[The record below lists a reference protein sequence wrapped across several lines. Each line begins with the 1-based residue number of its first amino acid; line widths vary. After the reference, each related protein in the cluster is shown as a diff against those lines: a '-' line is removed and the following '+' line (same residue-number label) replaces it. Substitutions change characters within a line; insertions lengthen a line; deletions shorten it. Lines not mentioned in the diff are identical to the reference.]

1 MYLGGHKLLKVLF
14 SSRKKRHKLLN
25 FGTLTIEN
33 STCPPKYLSA
43 PLGHHRSL
51 GCLWPPLAASGRLW
65 PPLAAS
71 GRLWP
76 PKSLFSCQVVE
87 FRHLNHCK
95 HCHCLQ
101 WSRCRNSTTC
111 VSFFY

>member
-76 PKSLFSCQVVE
+76 LLAASGRPWPPKSSFFPPEKETQVVE
-87 FRHLNHCK
+87 FRHLDHCK
-95 HCHCLQ
+95 HCHC
-101 WSRCRNSTTC
+101 
-111 VSFFY
+111 

>member
-33 STCPPKYLSA
+33 STCPPKYLSG
-43 PLGHHRSL
+43 PLGHHRSS

-76 PKSLFSCQVVE
+76 PLAASGRLKVHFSCRKK
-87 FRHLNHCK
+87 RHKLLNFGT
-95 HCHCLQ
+95 LTIV
-101 WSRCRNSTTC
+101 NIVT
-111 VSFFY
+111 